1 MNWQSIKM
9 FGPVDSSLL
18 YVELFKS
25 SPPVFLSCLKEVME
39 KMMMTMRMV
48 IKRSVKEMMM
58 TMMRG
63 AKEVRGDG
71 RKSGRKERKGLIRAS
86 GSP

>member
-1 MNWQSIKM
+1 MLNCL
-9 FGPVDSSLL
+9 SS
-18 YVELFKS
+18 S
-25 SPPVFLSCLKEVME
+25 PVFLSCLKEVME

-48 IKRSVKEMMM
+48 TKRSVKEMMM

-71 RKSGRKERKGLIRAS
+71 RKSGRKERKGLIRATRS
-86 GSP
+86 LP

>member
-1 MNWQSIKM
+1 
-9 FGPVDSSLL
+9 
-18 YVELFKS
+18 
-25 SPPVFLSCLKEVME
+25 
-39 KMMMTMRMV
+39 MMMTMRMV
-48 IKRSVKEMMM
+48 TKRSVKEMMM

-86 GSP
+86 GSPS